1 MFNML
6 LLQGIYSV
14 TNFNEKNLSKNNIY
28 FYVNILKSRLKIL
41 SEKIIQIY

>member
-1 MFNML
+1 ML